1 MLEVMDTLLKKL
13 GQNVRSLRE
22 KQVLT
27 QEKLALL
34 CDLDRTYIGGIERGE
49 RNVSIINLAK
59 IARALDIKP
68 MYLLKGVELDA
79 DI

>member
-1 MLEVMDTLLKKL
+1 MDTLLKKL

-34 CDLDRTYIGGIERGE
+34 CDLDRT
-49 RNVSIINLAK
+49 K